1 MLPNNYTSSGCNLE
15 ALLLYDRDLF
25 ANLQVPEGVDKVQ
38 VVSRIR
44 RDHGLAP
51 LWHPDPI
58 YLKNEIYW
66 WSSENLPIWRKLFAT
81 TQLDYNPIWN
91 TDATERVTDVT
102 KTERDTSA
110 NSTALNHGGSTA
122 NRQGTSKDDGW
133 DTHDTAYQEDT
144 VGDTHHV
151 QDQDTTGTSH
161 TVTDVHTTGQA
172 DGTINETTKGTVDT
186 TVDTTTR
193 TQNDGTVNETTEG
206 TSKTQTDG
214 DTKGTSSTT
223 TDGTSTKT
231 GTVEETVSAENA
243 DTYQPDTLTTSEENI
258 TSHET
263 VAGNTTGE
271 SHETVDGKTTG
282 EMHNDHHDITDGTG
296 KSVTDTDTTGE
307 MHNDH
312 HDTTVGTSHTVSDTN
327 TTGTLDDTQ
336 DTHTTGHKETTTKEK
351 GAYGDTGETHDTEE
365 NKHHDRT
372 ENWEAGKENAKVTY
386 QHGWTK
392 QGNIGV
398 TSTQQL
404 IAEERDSVQ
413 FNIYQ
418 FIADSF
424 QRTFCLDIY

>member
-1 MLPNNYTSSGCNLE
+1 MLPNNYMSSGCNLE

-66 WSSENLPIWRKLFAT
+66 WSTENLPIWRKLYAT
-81 TQLDYNPIWN
+81 TKLDYNPIWN
-91 TDATERVTDVT
+91 TDATERITDVT
-102 KTERDTSA
+102 TTERDTSA

-133 DTHDTAYQEDT
+133 DTRDTAYQEDA

-151 QDQDTTGTSH
+151 QDQDTTGTSN

-172 DGTINETTKGTVDT
+172 DGTINETTKGT
-186 TVDTTTR
+186 
-193 TQNDGTVNETTEG
+193 
-206 TSKTQTDG
+206 SKTQTDG
-214 DTKGTSSTT
+214 NTEGTSNTT

-243 DTYQPDTLTTSEENI
+243 DTYQPDTRTTSEENI

-263 VAGNTTGE
+263 ATGATTGE
-271 SHETVDGKTTG
+271 SHETVDGQ
-282 EMHNDHHDITDGTG
+282 
-296 KSVTDTDTTGE
+296 TTGE

-312 HDTTVGTSHTVSDTN
+312 HDTTAGTSHTVSDTN
-327 TTGTLDDTQ
+327 TAGTLDDTQ
-336 DTHTTGHKETTTKEK
+336 DTHTTGHKETTSKEK

>member
-1 MLPNNYTSSGCNLE
+1 MLPNNYMSSGCNLE

-66 WSSENLPIWRKLFAT
+66 WSTENLPIWRKLYAT
-81 TQLDYNPIWN
+81 TKLDYNPIWN

-102 KTERDTSA
+102 TTERDTSA

-122 NRQGTSKDDGW
+122 NRQGTSKNDGW
-133 DTHDTAYQEDT
+133 DTRDTAYQEDT
-144 VGDTHHV
+144 VGDTHRV
-151 QDQDTTGTSH
+151 QDQDTTGTSN
-161 TVTDVHTTGQA
+161 TITDVHTTGQA
-172 DGTINETTKGTVDT
+172 DGTINETTKGT
-186 TVDTTTR
+186 
-193 TQNDGTVNETTEG
+193 
-206 TSKTQTDG
+206 SKTQTDG
-214 DTKGTSSTT
+214 NTEGTSNTT

-243 DTYQPDTLTTSEENI
+243 DTYQPDTRTTSEENI

-263 VAGNTTGE
+263 VTGATTGE
-271 SHETVDGKTTG
+271 SHETVDGQT
-282 EMHNDHHDITDGTG
+282 I
-296 KSVTDTDTTGE
+296 GE

-312 HDTTVGTSHTVSDTN
+312 HDTTAGTSHTVSDTN
-327 TTGTLDDTQ
+327 TAGTLDDTQ

-351 GAYGDTGETHDTEE
+351 GTYGDTGESHDTEE

-404 IAEERDSVQ
+404 IAEERDSVK